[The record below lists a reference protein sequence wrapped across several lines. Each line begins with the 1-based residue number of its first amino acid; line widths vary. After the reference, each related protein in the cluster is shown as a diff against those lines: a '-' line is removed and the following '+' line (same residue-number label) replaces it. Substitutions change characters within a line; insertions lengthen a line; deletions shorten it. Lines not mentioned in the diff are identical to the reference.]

1 MIRPLRIDRIA
12 YKTIGF
18 ETIILDTKVGKEV
31 HRLNEVASFVWNLC
45 DGSNDI
51 KMIVEK
57 VCDEFEV
64 SFDEAR
70 ADIESLIFNLESK
83 SLLIDSS
90 KSERNEY

>member
-57 VCDEFEV
+57 VCEEFEV
-64 SFDEAR
+64 SSEEAS
-70 ADIESLIFNLESK
+70 ADVQSLLSSFEAK
-83 SLLIDSS
+83 SLLIDNS
-90 KSERNEY
+90 KRECNEY

>member
-1 MIRPLRIDRIA
+1 MIRPLRTDRIA
-12 YKTIGF
+12 YKTIGL

-51 KMIVEK
+51 KTIVEK

-64 SFDEAR
+64 SFDVAR

-83 SLLIDSS
+83 SLLIDGS